1 MRDDV
6 WSLLLSLPVI
16 FYSCAI
22 FFEGAWAALRA
33 RTLDMMVL
41 VAVAVGAGW
50 LYSVGVTLTGG
61 GEVFYEAASVLTTF
75 VLLGHWFEMRARG
88 GANDAIRTLLE
99 LAPPMA
105 VVLRNDPEIVVSTA
119 DVQVGDLLL
128 IRPGAKIPVDGT
140 VEDGH

>member
-1 MRDDV
+1 MSPGRATVVVVGALTLQVCLFSRFSFDGARPDV
-6 WSLLLSLPVI
+6 
-16 FYSCAI
+16 
-22 FFEGAWAALRA
+22 
-33 RTLDMMVL
+33 MVL

-61 GEVFYEAASVLTTF
+61 GEVFYEAAAMLTTF

-105 VVLRNDPEIVVSTA
+105 VVIRDGEPVEVPTA
-119 DVQVGDLLL
+119 DVIAGDLLL
-128 IRPGAKIPVDGT
+128 IRPREPMGRRRP
-140 VEDGH
+140 